1 MIKLLKMLF
10 GISRIKEKRILS
22 SPNEPPTTE
31 WLWLKRENNE
41 SSLKEYLNGK
51 WQTVLSGTINVS
63 DIDRRMKDLTTY
75 VDKCIARIPSSIDLS
90 NYCTSQ
96 QLEDRINAIVFPEV
110 HDGITPHIDSE
121 TGNWFIGDSN
131 TGVKAE
137 GKGIRSIDY
146 NGTNVSGAANTL
158 TIETTDGQRTVCKI
172 FNGKDGQDGT
182 SGGGGQQQTEY
193 IETEVLQLGIGPFA
207 DALAKANQSQGAVM
221 FQWILSQND
230 KNGVPFKKIIWH
242 IGNGVF
248 IDALGSVIT
257 NE

>member
-10 GISRIKEKRILS
+10 GVSRIKEKRILS

-63 DIDRRMKDLTTY
+63 DIDRRMKDLTAY
-75 VDKCIARIPSSIDLS
+75 VDKCIAKIPSSIDLS

-110 HDGITPHIDSE
+110 HDGITPHIDNE
-121 TGNWFIGDSN
+121 TGNWFLGDSN

-146 NGTNVSGAANTL
+146 RGTNVSGAANTL
-158 TIETTDGQRTVCKI
+158 TIETTDGERTVCQI
-172 FNGKDGQDGT
+172 FNGRDGAP
-182 SGGGGQQQTEY
+182 GQGVEPQQPEY
-193 IETEVLQLGIGPFA
+193 IISEVTQLGMGTFLQA
-207 DALAKANQSQGAVM
+207 VEKANQTHGATM

-230 KNGVPFKKIIWH
+230 SNGVPFKKIIWH

>member
-1 MIKLLKMLF
+1 MLF
-10 GISRIKEKRILS
+10 KSKTRERKILS
-22 SPNEPPTTE
+22 TSTEPTSPE
-31 WLWLKRENNE
+31 WLWLCHTDGQPL
-41 SSLKEYLNGK
+41 LKEYLNGK
-51 WQTVLSGTINVS
+51 WVPIVSGAVNTDDFKEKLRQLEI
-63 DIDRRMKDLTTY
+63 Y
-75 VDKCIARIPSSIDLS
+75 VDRKISSIVIPQVDLS
-90 NYCTSQ
+90 NYYTKSQ
-96 QLEDRINAIVFPEV
+96 VKNFVSDYFDDNLPEV

-146 NGTNVSGAANTL
+146 RGTNVSGAANTL
-158 TIETTDGQRTVCKI
+158 TIETTDGKRTVCQI
-172 FNGKDGQDGT
+172 FNGKDGAP
-182 SGGGGQQQTEY
+182 GQGVDPQQTEY